1 MTRKRIDATTDKPVD
16 FYARGRTHFDAL
28 DCPHVTQVPTMTPAP
43 DIYAQFAATVWA
55 GVDMAKPGTDR
66 TVGMSPLLAADYA
79 RAQAADA
86 PAELRDWFWEAVRRG
101 CSDE

>member
-1 MTRKRIDATTDKPVD
+1 MNAAFNAALARPPVNGPSIIEDARAHL
-16 FYARGRTHFDAL
+16 FE
-28 DCPHVTQVPTMTPAP
+28 
-43 DIYAQFAATVWA
+43 
-55 GVDMAKPGTDR
+55 
-66 TVGMSPLLAADYA
+66 